1 MISRMQRKPLE
12 LLIGLACIGLVLT
25 SPAAAGDLDEG
36 YPAVAA
42 RHVRSIPCRETRT
55 DLAFSP
61 LGISFGMAG
70 ELYIVDSDN
79 SIVFVLSDS
88 LNSMTQYTT
97 CPGIYEDC
105 RFMDIDVGAA
115 GELLVTERTSGTLL
129 IYDRWGNFVGE
140 RTIGEGLTGLDVG
153 VSGVIYAA
161 MGLSGTVQIVDLGEK
176 DEVVGCIVS
185 DDPGA
190 YPVDCLITKAGDLL
204 VTDPTSGQVLVLGP
218 LGRPKGRLRGFQFR
232 QPFGL
237 AACGDSLILVSDS
250 DLGVVVVF
258 AGDGEFRGVVGE
270 GVLGVPTFID
280 CRDDGTLCVAD
291 VEGMTV
297 EVFTLGGTVA
307 E

>member
-1 MISRMQRKPLE
+1 MIDRLQRKPLE
-12 LLIGLACIGLVLT
+12 LLVGLACIGLVLT
-25 SPAAAGDLDEG
+25 TAAAGEADESR
-36 YPAVAA
+36 PAVRA
-42 RHVRSIPCRETRT
+42 RHVRSVPCKEVRT

-61 LGISFGMAG
+61 LGMSFGPAG

-97 CPGIYEDC
+97 CPDLYEDC

-115 GELLVTERTSGTLL
+115 GELFVTERTSGMLL
-129 IYDRWGNFVGE
+129 IYNRWGNFVGE
-140 RTIGEGLTGLDVG
+140 RTIGEGLTGLDVS
-153 VSGVIYAA
+153 VSGAIYAA
-161 MGLSGTVQIVDLGEK
+161 MGLSGTVRIVDLGDD
-176 DEVVGCIVS
+176 DEVVECIVS

-204 VTDPTSGQVLVLGP
+204 VTDPTGGQVLVLGP

-237 AACGDSLILVSDS
+237 AAHGDSLILVSDS

-258 AGDGEFRGVVGE
+258 ADDGEFRGVLGE

-291 VEGMTV
+291 VEVMTV
-297 EVFTLGGTVA
+297 EVFAIGETVA

>member
-1 MISRMQRKPLE
+1 MQRKPLD
-12 LLIGLACIGLVLT
+12 LLIGLACIGLMLT
-25 SPAAAGDLDEG
+25 APAYGGSPDEFP
-36 YPAVAA
+36 PAVTAH
-42 RHVRSIPCRETRT
+42 HVRSIPCKETRT

-61 LGISFGMAG
+61 LGISFGTAG

-79 SIVFVLSDS
+79 SIVFVMSDS
-88 LNSMTQYTT
+88 LDSMTQYMT
-97 CPGIYEDC
+97 CPDVYEDC
-105 RFMDIDVGAA
+105 RFMDIDVGSA
-115 GELLVTERTSGTLL
+115 GELFVTERTSGTVL

-140 RTIGEGLTGLDVG
+140 RTIGEGLMGMDIG
-153 VSGVIYAA
+153 ASGAIYAA
-161 MGLSGTVQIVDLGEK
+161 MGLAGTVQIVDLGEG
-176 DEVVGCIVS
+176 DEAVECIVS

-190 YPVDCLITKAGDLL
+190 YPVDCLITKAGRLL
-204 VTDPTSGQVLVLGP
+204 VTDPASGQVLLLGP
-218 LGRPKGRLRGFQFR
+218 LGRPEGRLRGFQFS

-237 AACGDSLILVSDS
+237 AARGDSLILVSDS
-250 DLGVVVVF
+250 DLGVVALF

-270 GVLGVPTFID
+270 GVLGIPTFID